1 VLALRGR
8 VMGTEDASTRL
19 REQVARQAEDL
30 STLENFC
37 IGTYLFCFSLC
48 WFFLQPILEFVT
60 LLSELGGKVKTLEQ
74 DLEMIKVTFNRNAEE
89 LAKSHEERRALEG
102 DLDQIRNIA
111 QFIILEVF
119 GSVPSTSAPAV

>member
-1 VLALRGR
+1 
-8 VMGTEDASTRL
+8 M
-19 REQVARQAEDL
+19 
-30 STLENFC
+30 
-37 IGTYLFCFSLC
+37 
-48 WFFLQPILEFVT
+48 
-60 LLSELGGKVKTLEQ
+60 KTLEQ
-74 DLEMIKVTFNRNAEE
+74 DLETTKVTLSRNAED